1 MMMAPCLPVSGHF
14 SDAAVVDSMPAD
26 HFIPANYHLLTQLC
40 RHVVEA
46 RRIAQLTKAYRKKKT
61 DFNVRVYGEL
71 LKAQLSE
78 SSIIQR
84 LSCSMRLTQQSKM
97 LRWSSKKNPQPRIVF
112 PEPGYKL
119 RFRETQRPRSEWP
132 STQFINSRSP
142 NSDNPSE

>member
-1 MMMAPCLPVSGHF
+1 MLKYPATSVIDDGPGLSVSRHF
-14 SDAAVVDSMPAD
+14 SDVAVVDSMPAD
-26 HFIPANYHLLTQLC
+26 HFTPANYHLLTRLC

-46 RRIAQLTKAYRKKKT
+46 RRIAQLIKAYR
-61 DFNVRVYGEL
+61 
-71 LKAQLSE
+71 KAQLSE

-97 LRWSSKKNPQPRIVF
+97 LRWSSKKKPQPRIVF